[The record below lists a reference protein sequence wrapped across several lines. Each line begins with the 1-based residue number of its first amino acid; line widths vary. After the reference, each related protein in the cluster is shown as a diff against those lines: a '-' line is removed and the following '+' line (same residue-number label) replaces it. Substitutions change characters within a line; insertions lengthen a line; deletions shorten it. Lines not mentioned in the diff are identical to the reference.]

1 MTCRAFAIRLAVA
14 VVMTFGTA
22 ATLVAAGASEPE
34 ADTTAIPLGPALES
48 FPITSA
54 ESYGAFP
61 VEILSRMRA
70 ALVARAPQPAS
81 PVAEPNEDD

>member
-1 MTCRAFAIRLAVA
+1 MKSRVFATRLVVA
-14 VVMTFGTA
+14 VTVVFGPA
-22 ATLVAAGASEPE
+22 ATLFAADAAEPE
-34 ADTTAIPLGPALES
+34 EETISIPLGPPRDS
-48 FPITSA
+48 FPITAA

-81 PVAEPNEDD
+81 PVAEPVEDE